1 MVPAMLPTI
10 LRKVWPMRFE
20 LSAATIDRRCAVAL
34 LQVVCGLLSLCQV
47 GSVSAGDID
56 QFFEAEIRP
65 LLIEK
70 CIGCHGEQKQSGGL
84 RLDSR
89 DAMLKG
95 GESGAAMTPGD
106 AAGSRI
112 VQAIRYD
119 GDLQMPPKMPLSES
133 QQQALTRWIE
143 LGAPWPKDSKPLIA
157 AAGDVASSH
166 WAFQPVQ
173 LPDVPS
179 ADSDSVR
186 TPVDA
191 FIMEKLVAAGL
202 EMSAEADR
210 RTLIR
215 RVSYALTGLP
225 PLPAE
230 VDAFINDPDPQS
242 YEKLVNRLLAS
253 PTYGEQWARHWLDV
267 ARYSD
272 TKGYVYAREE
282 RFWVHAWTYRDWV
295 VKALNADMPYDRFL
309 LLQLAGDQ
317 VADRSDDDLAAMGLL
332 TLGRRFQ
339 GVRRD
344 IIDDRIDVVCR
355 GTMALTVG
363 CARCH
368 DHKYDPIPTAD
379 YYSLYGV
386 FDSCRERVVPLSNAV
401 ADEAFAKDLA
411 ARTGALEKLRQERR
425 ESTSARVRSRLG
437 DYLQAQRELQKYPEE
452 GFDQILETGDLLPAF
467 VHRWRDYLRDADR
480 RGDPVFVAWHRF
492 AKLAESEFASRA
504 AEETQALHALNGEP
518 INALIAE
525 AFATPPASFEE
536 VVKRYAL
543 IFADVDQRWH
553 ADIEKAKTDG
563 TVVPERMTHDAHEQL
578 RRLLYGPGS
587 LCEVPDE
594 PVVHIE
600 YDVDSGAC
608 NELWKLQGEVDRAI
622 IGAASQPRFAVII
635 EDREFPT
642 EPRIFKRGNSAN
654 KGDDVPRQFLTL
666 LSGENRK
673 PFQHGSGRLEMAKA
687 IIDAANPLTARVI
700 VNRVWAHHFGAGL
713 VSSIGD
719 FGTRADPPSSCSES

>member
-1 MVPAMLPTI
+1 
-10 LRKVWPMRFE
+10 MRCVS
-20 LSAATIDRRCAVAL
+20 SAAAVARRSFCL
-34 LQVVCGLLSLCQV
+34 LLMAWLQTGRVL
-47 GSVSAGDID
+47 ADDAD
-56 QFFEAEIRP
+56 QFFESEIRP

-70 CIGCHGEQKQSGGL
+70 CIGCHGLQKQSGGL

-89 DAMLKG
+89 DAILKG
-95 GESGAAMTPGD
+95 GESGVAMTPGD

-119 GDLQMPPKMPLSES
+119 GDLQMPPKMPLSET

-143 LGAPWPKDSKPLIA
+143 LGAPWPNASKRLIA
-157 AAGDVASSH
+157 AAADAASSH
-166 WAFQPVQ
+166 WAFQPAQ
-173 LPDVPS
+173 QPDVPS
-179 ADSDSVR
+179 VDSVGVP

-191 FIMEKLVAAGL
+191 FIIENLHEAGL

-215 RVSYALTGLP
+215 RVSYSLTGLP
-225 PLPAE
+225 SSPEA
-230 VDAFINDPDPQS
+230 VDEFVHDRDPQS
-242 YEKLVNRLLAS
+242 YEKLVDRLLAS
-253 PTYGEQWARHWLDV
+253 PAHGEQWARHWLDV

-282 RFWVHAWTYRDWV
+282 RFWVHAWSYRDWV
-295 VKALNADMPYDRFL
+295 VKALNSDMPYDRFL
-309 LLQLAGDQ
+309 LLQLAADQ
-317 VADRSDDDLAAMGLL
+317 VADRSDEDLAAMGLL

-386 FDSCRERVVPLSNAV
+386 FDSCRERIVPLSNTV
-401 ADEAFAKDLA
+401 ADEAFAKDLST
-411 ARTGALEKLRQERR
+411 RTAALEKLRQERR
-425 ESTSARVRSRLG
+425 ESTSARVRARLG

-467 VHRWRDYLRDADR
+467 VHRWRDRLRDADR

-492 AKLAESEFASRA
+492 AALPESEFASRA
-504 AEETQALHALNGEP
+504 AEVTQGLHEMSSEQ
-518 INALIAE
+518 INARIAA
-525 AFATPPASFEE
+525 AFATPSASFDE
-536 VVKRYAL
+536 VVKRYAQV
-543 IFADVDQRWH
+543 FAEVDQLWQ
-553 ADIEKAKTDG
+553 ADIGKAKTDG
-563 TVVPERMTHDAHEQL
+563 TELPERLMDDADEQL

-600 YDVDSGAC
+600 YDVDSAAC
-608 NELWKLQGEVDRAI
+608 NELWKLQGEVDQIGRA
-622 IGAASQPRFAVII
+622 SC
-635 EDREFPT
+635 RE
-642 EPRIFKRGNSAN
+642 
-654 KGDDVPRQFLTL
+654 
-666 LSGENRK
+666 
-673 PFQHGSGRLEMAKA
+673 
-687 IIDAANPLTARVI
+687 
-700 VNRVWAHHFGAGL
+700 RVWRY
-713 VSSIGD
+713 V
-719 FGTRADPPSSCSES
+719 